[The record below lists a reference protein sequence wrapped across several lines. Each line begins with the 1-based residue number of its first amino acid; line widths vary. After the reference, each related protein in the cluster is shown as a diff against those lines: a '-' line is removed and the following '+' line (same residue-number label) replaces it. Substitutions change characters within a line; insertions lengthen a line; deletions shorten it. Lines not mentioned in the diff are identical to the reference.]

1 MKTEKPLSGTKA
13 ICFESRLSDSA
24 ALMLEKYGTDVIS
37 APSMQEVPLEEHG
50 EVFEFGDLL
59 FDGEVDV
66 LVCMTGVGTR
76 MMIDT
81 LRIRHEMDKILK
93 ALTGLTIVVRGP
105 KPVTVLKELG
115 VSYHVNAP
123 EPNTWEELLEAM
135 DNHPKTRDLD
145 GKTVAVQEY
154 GETNEPL
161 LDSLRDRGAEVVQ
174 VPVYRWA
181 LPDDTEP
188 LKKGIR
194 AVLDGEVEISVFT
207 SKTQIHHVMEMA
219 AADNV
224 VEEFREALNKTFVA
238 SVGPVCT
245 KGLQGQGIQV
255 DFEPTRPKLGIFIKE
270 LSLHFPNL
278 AV

>member
-59 FDGEVDV
+59 FGGDVDV

-81 LRIRHEMDKILK
+81 LRTRHEMDKILM

-135 DNHPKTRDLD
+135 NNHPKTRDLA

-161 LDSLRDRGAEVVQ
+161 MDSLRERGAEVVQ

-188 LKKGIR
+188 LKKGLR

-224 VEEFREALNKTFVA
+224 VEKFREALNKTFVA

-245 KGLQGQGIQV
+245 KGLESQGIHV
-255 DFEPTRPKLGIFIKE
+255 DFEPTRPKLGVFIKE